1 MQKVSQLVWDCPQCG
16 RRLAKHVERCL
27 CGLRQ
32 QPTWDE
38 QRSRTT
44 KTGGTSVPSK
54 ADTTRAS
61 ANSPSPNA
69 TSDSSATATSTCP
82 QCRGNVPKTV
92 ERCPCGHWLH
102 EKSSHA
108 AIPSKPESTSK
119 QRGFVSTAVVIA
131 LVVLGGWAFQR
142 QAAATAREQE
152 QAAWNRSV
160 AEAQRRNDEQRQRE
174 TMEVLR
180 DQAE

>member
-131 LVVLGGWAFQR
+131 LDGGAPSSFPSLCKSSCMPKQQWPICG
-142 QAAATAREQE
+142 
-152 QAAWNRSV
+152 WSYSSRSRIGPV
-160 AEAQRRNDEQRQRE
+160 ISC
-174 TMEVLR
+174 LLII
-180 DQAE
+180 